1 MSTNRLFWRSPS
13 IFFLFFPTYYRGK
26 IVNAS
31 ALNAFTVNQIQEIL
45 ESAKLHQLEVIPLV
59 QTFGHLEHVLKLEE
73 FVHLREVLNNPS
85 TLCPTKN
92 ESFDLIQMMID
103 QVMALHQGY
112 PIKFIHIGSDEV
124 FQLGLCSKCRNR
136 MKSEQKTSKH
146 LFVGKYSYYSI

>member
-1 MSTNRLFWRSPS
+1 M
-13 IFFLFFPTYYRGK
+13 
-26 IVNAS
+26 
-31 ALNAFTVNQIQEIL
+31 
-45 ESAKLHQLEVIPLV
+45 V

-103 QVMALHQGY
+103 QVMALHHQEGY

-124 FQLGLCSKCRNR
+124 FQLGLCSRCRNR

-146 LFVGKYSYYSI
+146 LFVGKIENFSNSILRIIWWVVSRLITKQILSIPRKV

>member
-1 MSTNRLFWRSPS
+1 MDFKGAPPKISYLRE
-13 IFFLFFPTYYRGK
+13 IFPLISKAGANALLIEYEDMFPYSGK

-103 QVMALHQGY
+103 QVMALHHQEGY
-112 PIKFIHIGSDEV
+112 PIKFIHIGSM
-124 FQLGLCSKCRNR
+124 FFLIL
-136 MKSEQKTSKH
+136 
-146 LFVGKYSYYSI
+146 

>member
-1 MSTNRLFWRSPS
+1 M
-13 IFFLFFPTYYRGK
+13 
-26 IVNAS
+26 
-31 ALNAFTVNQIQEIL
+31 

-146 LFVGKYSYYSI
+146 LFVGKYSSIVISSSTRELFEFRRTNYSVGCQSLYHLTNSICRIGCIYSRKV